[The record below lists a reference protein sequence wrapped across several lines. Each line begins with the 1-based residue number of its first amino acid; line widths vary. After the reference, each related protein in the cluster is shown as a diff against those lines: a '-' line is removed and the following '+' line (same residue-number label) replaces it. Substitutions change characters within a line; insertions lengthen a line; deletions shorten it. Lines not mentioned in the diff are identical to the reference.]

1 MKKLKCRKSP
11 KRQAN
16 PSVLPKPKQQSG
28 EDEPPLALV
37 AQVAAAI
44 HAQQWG
50 RDPDADP
57 AKAVYQALRLIKAIR
72 MEWHTE
78 RDTIDALRRQK
89 W

>member
-1 MKKLKCRKSP
+1 MKATPKMKKLKCRKSP

-16 PSVLPKPKQQSG
+16 PKQ

-50 RDPDADP
+50 TNPDADP
-57 AKAVYQALRLIKAIR
+57 AKAVHQALRLIDAIR
-72 MEWHTE
+72 MGWHG
-78 RDTIDALRRQK
+78 
-89 W
+89 